1 MAVSYTLRPALPT
14 DEPFLR
20 TLYGESRADE
30 LAPMAWDD
38 ATRDAFLD
46 SQFDLQR
53 THYEQHYPRARHEI
67 VLVQGEPAGRIWVE
81 VRDTQVRLID
91 LSLRPGTRG
100 QGVGGALLRD
110 LRLEAGG
117 LGLPVTLHVM
127 HGNERA
133 KRFYERMGFSDEQDV
148 GSHLRMRWDPA

>member
-1 MAVSYTLRPALPT
+1 MAVSYTLRPALPV

-20 TLYGESRADE
+20 ALYGESRADE
-30 LAPMAWDD
+30 LAPLVWDD

-53 THYEQHYPRARHEI
+53 AHYEQHYPRARHEI
-67 VLVQGEPAGRIWVE
+67 VLVEGEPAGRIWIE
-81 VRDTQVRLID
+81 VQAAQVRLID
-91 LSLRPGTRG
+91 LSLRTAMRG

-110 LRLEAGG
+110 LRLEARG
-117 LGLPVTLHVM
+117 LGLPVTLHVV

-133 KRFYERMGFSDEQDV
+133 KRFYERLGFSADQDI

>member
-1 MAVSYTLRPALPT
+1 MAVSHTLRPALPA

-20 TLYGESRADE
+20 TLYGESRAEE
-30 LAPMAWDD
+30 LASMDWDD

-53 THYEQHYPRARHEI
+53 AHYEQHYPRARREI
-67 VLVQGEPAGRIWVE
+67 VLVAEAPAGRIWVE
-81 VRDTQVRLID
+81 VQAAQVRLID
-91 LSLRPGTRG
+91 LSLRTAMRG

-110 LRLEAGG
+110 LQREARG
-117 LGLPVTLHVM
+117 LALPVTLHVM

-133 KRFYERMGFSDEQDV
+133 KRFYERLGFSEERDV
-148 GSHLRMRWDPA
+148 GSHLRMRWDPS